1 MEPALDCV
9 ICGSCVADIL
19 VRPIPL
25 NTTLGGGRLI
35 EVDPINVTTGGIV
48 CNAGIAMARLG
59 VKVGTLSY
67 VGNDTWGSLIR
78 QRLQSEGV
86 ETSRLL
92 THPTAGTS
100 TTAVLIDANGER
112 TFAHCVGAPRLMDK
126 RLFLDN
132 LSLFAG
138 SRMMLLGYYSL
149 MPNLQPDLV
158 EVLAAI
164 RQLGCRTALDAA
176 GSGGAMQ
183 PLDRILPHLDV
194 YVPSL
199 AEAIHQTNQ
208 TDPRRIVEVFRNCGA
223 PGLLGVKLG
232 SQGPC

>member
-1 MEPALDCV
+1 MEPAFDCV

-67 VGNDTWGSLIR
+67 VGDDTWASLIR
-78 QRLQSEGV
+78 QRLQSEGI
-86 ETSRLL
+86 EPSRLL
-92 THPTAGTS
+92 THPTAATS

-132 LSLFAG
+132 LDVV
-138 SRMMLLGYYSL
+138 RR
-149 MPNLQPDLV
+149 QPDDVAGLLLANAQ
-158 EVLAAI
+158 LAA
-164 RQLGCRTALDAA
+164 GF
-176 GSGGAMQ
+176 G
-183 PLDRILPHLDV
+183 
-194 YVPSL
+194 
-199 AEAIHQTNQ
+199 
-208 TDPRRIVEVFRNCGA
+208 
-223 PGLLGVKLG
+223 
-232 SQGPC
+232 